1 MQEHEAVYAAI
12 LDALHT
18 GQSACVL
25 TVIEAR
31 GSTPREAG
39 TKMLLRADGSTA
51 GTVGGGALEA
61 AALADA
67 RKALADGE
75 SRVGRYALLGQ
86 TEQDLGVCGG
96 EASVFIEVLQAKPTL
111 LIVGAGHVG
120 QPLAEF
126 GHLLGFRTIV
136 ADDRPEFASVARF
149 PQADELVVTPLAELT
164 NRVTITPRTFI
175 VIVTRGH
182 EHDELV
188 LRQVV
193 SSPAA
198 YVGMIGSRRKV
209 RAVFERLLADGVP
222 KTDLAR
228 VYAPVGLRTGGQT
241 PAEIAVSILAEI
253 ISAQH
258 GGSGEPMSCHD
269 NPARTGH
276 ADDGGTPPL

>member
-1 MQEHEAVYAAI
+1 MQEHEAVYEAI
-12 LDALHT
+12 LDTLRR

-31 GSTPREAG
+31 GSTPRQVG
-39 TKMLLRADGSTA
+39 TKMLLRADGSIV

-61 AALADA
+61 AALADG

-75 SRVGRYALLGQ
+75 SRTGRYSLLGQ
-86 TEQDLGVCGG
+86 TQRDLGICGG

-120 QPLAEF
+120 QPLAEI
-126 GHLLGFRTIV
+126 GHLAGFRTV
-136 ADDRPEFASVARF
+136 VVDDRPEFANVSRF
-149 PQADELVVTPLAELT
+149 PKADELMVAPLDELADK
-164 NRVTITPRTFI
+164 VPITPRTFV

-209 RAVFERLLADGVP
+209 QTVFEHLLADGIP
-222 KTDLAR
+222 KDSLAR
-228 VYAPVGLRTGGQT
+228 VYAPIGLRTGGQT
-241 PAEIAVSILAEI
+241 PAEIAVSILAEVV
-253 ISAQH
+253 SVQH
-258 GGSGEPMSCHD
+258 GGTGEPLSWRD
-269 NPARTGH
+269 NPARTGCG
-276 ADDGGTPPL
+276 DD

>member
-86 TEQDLGVCGG
+86 TPQDLGVCGG

-222 KTDLAR
+222 KADLAR

>member
-1 MQEHEAVYAAI
+1 MEEHEAVYEAI
-12 LDALHT
+12 LDALRS

-31 GSTPREAG
+31 GSTPREVG
-39 TKMLLRADGSTA
+39 TKMLLRSDGSTA

-67 RKALADGE
+67 LKALADGE
-75 SRVGRYALLGQ
+75 SRIGKYSLLGQ
-86 TEQDLGVCGG
+86 TQKDLGICGG

-126 GHLLGFRTIV
+126 GHLLGFHTVV
-136 ADDRPEFASVARF
+136 ADDRSEFANVARF
-149 PQADELVVTPLAELT
+149 PKADELVVTPLNELT
-164 NRVTITPRTFI
+164 DKVTITPRTFV

-182 EHDELV
+182 EHDEVV

-209 RAVFERLLADGVP
+209 RTIFDRLLADGVA
-222 KTDLAR
+222 KEDLAR
-228 VYAPVGLRTGGQT
+228 VYAPIGLRTGGQT

-253 ISAQH
+253 ISVQH
-258 GGSGEPMSCHD
+258 GGSGEPLSQRD
-269 NPARTGH
+269 NPARTGN
-276 ADDGGTPPL
+276 DDGGTSPL

>member
-222 KTDLAR
+222 KADLAR

>member
-1 MQEHEAVYAAI
+1 MEEHEAVYEAI
-12 LDALHT
+12 LDALRS

-31 GSTPREAG
+31 GSTPREVG
-39 TKMLLRADGSTA
+39 TKMLLRADGSTV

-67 RKALADGE
+67 GRALADGE
-75 SRVGRYALLGQ
+75 SRIGKYSLLGQ
-86 TEQDLGVCGG
+86 TKQDLGVCGG

-111 LIVGAGHVG
+111 LVVGAGHVG

-126 GHLLGFRTIV
+126 GHLLGFRTVV
-136 ADDRPEFASVARF
+136 ADDRPEFANVARF
-149 PQADELVVTPLAELT
+149 PKADELVVAPLDELT
-164 NRVTITPRTFI
+164 NQVTITPRTFV

-209 RAVFERLLADGVP
+209 RTVFERLRADGVP
-222 KTDLAR
+222 KENLAR
-228 VYAPVGLRTGGQT
+228 VYAPIGLRTGGQT

-253 ISAQH
+253 VSVQH
-258 GGSGEPMSCHD
+258 GGTGEPLSWRD
-269 NPARTGH
+269 NPARAGH
-276 ADDGGTPPL
+276 ADDGGTAQL